1 MYTYR
6 YPRPAL
12 TVDGIVYVKD
22 IEPFSVLLIKRGR
35 EPFLGQWA
43 LPGGFV
49 EMDELLE
56 ESCLREL
63 KEETGLQLSNL
74 RQFKVFDAIDR
85 DPRGRTISVIFY
97 TGLESRQEVRGGDD
111 AAMAGWFP
119 FNELPPMAFDH
130 YKIMQNFYQ
139 NHFPEI

>member
-12 TVDGIVYVKD
+12 TVDAIIYVKD
-22 IEPFSVLLIKRGR
+22 SERFSLLLIKRGR

-63 KEETGLQLSNL
+63 KEETGLQLSDI
-74 RQFKVFDAIDR
+74 RQYKVFDAVDR

-97 TGLESRQEVRGGDD
+97 AELESQKEVRGGDD
-111 AAMAGWFP
+111 AALARWFP
-119 FNELPPMAFDH
+119 FFDLPQMAFDH
-130 YKIMQNFYQ
+130 YQIVQNFFHD
-139 NHFPEI
+139 HFPGI

>member
-12 TVDGIVYVKD
+12 TVDAIIYVKD
-22 IEPFSVLLIKRGR
+22 SERFSLLLIKRGR

-49 EMDELLE
+49 EMDELLG

-63 KEETGLQLSNL
+63 KEETGLQLSNI
-74 RQFKVFDAIDR
+74 RQYKVFDAIDR

-97 TGLESRQEVRGGDD
+97 AELESQKEVRGGDD
-111 AAMAGWFP
+111 AALARWFP
-119 FNELPPMAFDH
+119 FFDLPQMAFDH
-130 YKIMQNFYQ
+130 YQIVQNFFHD
-139 NHFPEI
+139 HFPGI

>member
-12 TVDGIVYVKD
+12 TVDAIIYVKD
-22 IEPFSVLLIKRGR
+22 SECFSLLLIKRGR

-63 KEETGLQLSNL
+63 KEETGLQLSNI
-74 RQFKVFDAIDR
+74 RQYKVFDAIDR

-97 TGLESRQEVRGGDD
+97 AELESQKEVRGGDD
-111 AAMAGWFP
+111 AALARWFP
-119 FNELPPMAFDH
+119 FFDLPQMAFDH
-130 YKIMQNFYQ
+130 YQIIQNFFHD
-139 NHFPEI
+139 HFPGI

>member
-12 TVDGIVYVKD
+12 TVDAIIYVKD
-22 IEPFSVLLIKRGR
+22 SERFSLLLIKRGR

-63 KEETGLQLSNL
+63 KEETGLQLSDI
-74 RQFKVFDAIDR
+74 RQYKVFDAVDR

-97 TGLESRQEVRGGDD
+97 AELESQKEVRGGDD
-111 AAMAGWFP
+111 AALARWFP
-119 FNELPPMAFDH
+119 FFDLPQMAFDH
-130 YKIMQNFYQ
+130 YQIIQNFFHD
-139 NHFPEI
+139 HFPGI

>member
-12 TVDGIVYVKD
+12 TVDAIIYVKD
-22 IEPFSVLLIKRGR
+22 SERFSLLLIKRGR

-63 KEETGLQLSNL
+63 KEETGLQLSNI
-74 RQFKVFDAIDR
+74 RQYKVFDAVDR

-97 TGLESRQEVRGGDD
+97 AELESQKEVRGGDD
-111 AAMAGWFP
+111 AALARWFP
-119 FNELPPMAFDH
+119 FFDLPQMAFDH
-130 YKIMQNFYQ
+130 YQIVQNFFHD
-139 NHFPEI
+139 HFPGI

>member
-12 TVDGIVYVKD
+12 TVDAIIYVKD
-22 IEPFSVLLIKRGR
+22 SERFSLLLIKRGR

-63 KEETGLQLSNL
+63 KEETGLQLSNI
-74 RQFKVFDAIDR
+74 RQYKVFDAIDR

-97 TGLESRQEVRGGDD
+97 AELESQKEVRGGDD
-111 AAMAGWFP
+111 AALARWFP
-119 FNELPPMAFDH
+119 FFDLPQMAFDH
-130 YKIMQNFYQ
+130 YQIVQNFFHD
-139 NHFPEI
+139 HFPGI

>member
-12 TVDGIVYVKD
+12 TVDAIIYVKD
-22 IEPFSVLLIKRGR
+22 SERFSLLLIKRGR

-49 EMDELLE
+49 EMDELVE

-63 KEETGLQLSNL
+63 KEETGLQLSDI
-74 RQFKVFDAIDR
+74 RQYKVFDAVDR

-97 TGLESRQEVRGGDD
+97 AELESQKEVRGGDD
-111 AAMAGWFP
+111 AALARWFP
-119 FNELPPMAFDH
+119 FFDLPQMAFDH
-130 YKIMQNFYQ
+130 YQIVQNFFHD
-139 NHFPEI
+139 HFPGI